1 MDYKIILCKFSNSFY
16 GKWLCTYCFS
26 LLGLFFNTLTLI
38 FQVDF
43 RFPILES
50 GLFTSLNSLQGLKQ
64 SLAVWHELRKS
75 ILAFAQRVN
84 MYLLNLDSFCLL
96 GSLIKVWYRKCL
108 GYDFILVWHVL
119 QKWAKDAISPTFFIW
134 VYYSYSWNI
143 CSCWDINLAGMK

>member
-16 GKWLCTYCFS
+16 GKWLCTYYFS
-26 LLGLFFNTLTLI
+26 LLGLVFNTLTLI
-38 FQVDF
+38 FQVGF
-43 RFPILES
+43 RFLIVES
-50 GLFTSLNSLQGLKQ
+50 GLFTSLNSLQSLKQ

-75 ILAFAQRVN
+75 ILAFVQRVN

-96 GSLIKVWYRKCL
+96 GCLIKIWYRKW
-108 GYDFILVWHVL
+108 YDLILVWHVL
-119 QKWAKDAISPTFFIW
+119 QKWTKDAISPTFFIL